1 MRVPHA
7 LNALSSDARIARRAY
22 VLLNQHKREIAVRTD
37 RMFAMLMIAQW
48 LAGIVIASV
57 VSPRAWEGRA
67 SYVHMHMWA
76 AILLG
81 GALTVLP
88 VVLAALRPGQAIT
101 RYTIAVS
108 QMLWSG
114 LLIHLTGGRIE
125 THFHV
130 FGSLAFIAFYRDWRV
145 LVPAS
150 LVAAADHLLRG
161 MYWPESVYGV
171 LSATPWRTLEHA
183 AWVMFE
189 DLFLVLACMRHA
201 TEMRTMALRQA
212 QLHAVQSGLEH
223 RVVERTMEIRRVNEQ
238 LRRATETAESASRA
252 KSSFLANMSHEI
264 RTPMTAIV
272 GYADLMLEPDQTI
285 SDRHD
290 CLQVIR
296 RNANHLLEL
305 INDILDVSK
314 IEAGKMTIERI
325 EVNLHKLVSEVVS
338 LVRPRALDKG
348 LGFELQFSGPTPKR
362 IRTDPLRLRQ
372 VLVNLL
378 GNAVKFT
385 QTGHIGLRVSCPA
398 RDERG
403 RVRFEVF
410 DTGIGISPGQL
421 DKLFQSFTQADES
434 TTRRFGGTG
443 LGLNISKH
451 LAKLLG
457 GQISVTSE
465 ACKGSTFSVEI
476 DAGPLDGV
484 EMIENANESL
494 QEPRALHTPRSSI
507 ELRGRILFAEDGPD
521 NQRLISTHLRRAGAE
536 VVIADNGQVALG
548 LLDSQPFDLVLMD
561 MQMPVLDGYYATS
574 ELRRKGY
581 RLPVIAL
588 TAHAMAE
595 DRAKCL
601 QAGCTDYL
609 SKPIDRDKL
618 LRVIARYLHNVAPL
632 NTSEPLIQRSVYA
645 DDPDMVELIKLYV
658 EGLPEEVAK
667 LTSLIEAGQL
677 DALRRVTH
685 QLKGSGG
692 GYGFGR
698 ITDLAALAEQSIKA
712 GDGLDRIRQ
721 QIQALVTCLRSVQ
734 GYQASEEGQNV
745 AKPALD

>member
-1 MRVPHA
+1 MKLPRW
-7 LNALSSDARIARRAY
+7 LGTLSPDARIARHAY
-22 VLLNQHKREIAVRTD
+22 VLLRQHQRDIAFRTD
-37 RMFAMLMIAQW
+37 RMFAGLMVAQW
-48 LAGIVIASV
+48 LAGIVIAAV
-57 VSPRAWEGRA
+57 VSPRAWEGRI
-67 SYVHMHMWA
+67 SHVHPHMWA

-81 GALTVLP
+81 GLLTALP
-88 VVLAALRPGQAIT
+88 VALAAVRPGQLIT
-101 RYTIAVS
+101 RHIIATA
-108 QMLWSG
+108 QMLYSG

-145 LVPAS
+145 LIPATA
-150 LVAAADHLLRG
+150 VVAADHLLRG
-161 MYWPESVYGV
+161 ILWPQSVYGV

-183 AWVMFE
+183 TWVVFE
-189 DLFLVLACMRHA
+189 DLFLVLACLRQSR
-201 TEMRTMALRQA
+201 EMRTMALRQA
-212 QLHAVQSGLEH
+212 ELHAVRTGLEI
-223 RVVERTMEIRRVNEQ
+223 RVAERTDEIRQVNEE
-238 LRRATETAESASRA
+238 LRQAKENAESASRA
-252 KSSFLANMSHEI
+252 KSNFLANMSHEI

-325 EVNLHKLVSEVVS
+325 DVDLPKLVSEVVS

-348 LGFELQFSGPTPKR
+348 LGFELEFAGPAPKR

-378 GNAVKFT
+378 GNAIKFT
-385 QTGHIGLRVSCPA
+385 QSGHIGLRVSCLA
-398 RDERG
+398 HGENG
-403 RVRFEVF
+403 RIRFDVF
-410 DTGIGISPGQL
+410 DTGIGISPAQL
-421 DKLFQSFTQADES
+421 EKLFQSFTQADES

-457 GQISVTSE
+457 GQITVTSE
-465 ACKGSTFSVEI
+465 AGKGSTFSVEI
-476 DAGPLDGV
+476 EAGPLDV
-484 EMIENANESL
+484 AQMIENVKESL
-494 QEPRALHTPRSSI
+494 AEPRPSHTPRAGVT
-507 ELRGRILFAEDGPD
+507 LHGRILFAEDGPD

-536 VVIADNGQVALG
+536 VLIADNGQAALD
-548 LLDSQPFDLVLMD
+548 LLQSQPFDLVLMD
-561 MQMPVLDGYYATS
+561 MQMPVLDGYNATS

-581 RLPVIAL
+581 TLPVIAL

-595 DRAKCL
+595 DRGKCL

-618 LRVIARYLHNVAPL
+618 LRVIARYLLKSAPPAL
-632 NTSEPLIQRSVYA
+632 PVSETQRSAYA
-645 DDPDMVELIKLYV
+645 DDPDMTELIKLYV
-658 EGLPEEVAK
+658 ESLPQEVAK
-667 LTSLIEAGQL
+667 LTLLLDAGQL
-677 DALRRVTH
+677 DALRRVAH

-692 GYGFGR
+692 GYGFAR
-698 ITDLAALAEQSIKA
+698 ITDVAGQAEHAIKA
-712 GDGLDRIRQ
+712 GDELDRIRQ
-721 QIQALVTCLRSVQ
+721 HVQELIACLRSVH
-734 GYQASEEGQNV
+734 GYQASEEGHHV
-745 AKPALD
+745 PKPALD